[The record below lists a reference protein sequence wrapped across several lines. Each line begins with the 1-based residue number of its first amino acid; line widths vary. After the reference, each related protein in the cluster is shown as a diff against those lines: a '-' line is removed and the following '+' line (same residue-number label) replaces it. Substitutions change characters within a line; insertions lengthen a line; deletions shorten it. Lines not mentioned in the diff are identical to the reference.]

1 MVNAAVLKI
10 VLLSA
15 LAAVA
20 YTSSWVSFD
29 AAALDS
35 RVSKPKAD
43 PGVTDVAVPGKVA
56 LTDAEL
62 VQTHARPLFSQ
73 NRRPFVPKPQVV
85 EQPVAQVVEPV
96 VAQPA
101 SLPRRLSLLGTNVGG
116 STPSVLVRN
125 RESEEV
131 RWLRIGEAFDG
142 WILSSASADQVAFI
156 CRERQGSDCDY
167 RLTLYSDSG
176 GQ

>member
-1 MVNAAVLKI
+1 MVKAAVLKI

-15 LAAVA
+15 LVAVA
-20 YTSSWVSFD
+20 YASAWVSFD

-43 PGVTDVAVPGKVA
+43 PGVTDVAVSGKVV

-73 NRRPFVPKPQVV
+73 SRRPFVPKPQVV
-85 EQPVAQVVEPV
+85 EQPVVQVEEAV
-96 VAQPA
+96 VAPPV

-116 STPSVLVRN
+116 STPSALVRN
-125 RESEEV
+125 KESEEV
-131 RWLRIGEAFDG
+131 RWLKIGEAFDG
-142 WILSSASADQVAFI
+142 WILSSASADQAAFI
-156 CRERQGSDCDY
+156 CRERQGGDCDY

-176 GQ
+176 GE